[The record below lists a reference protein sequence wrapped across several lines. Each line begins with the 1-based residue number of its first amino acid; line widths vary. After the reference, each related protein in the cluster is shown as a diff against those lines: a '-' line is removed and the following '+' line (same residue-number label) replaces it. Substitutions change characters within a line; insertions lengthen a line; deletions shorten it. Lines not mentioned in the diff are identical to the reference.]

1 MELKDQVIVVTG
13 GGNGIGRALCRRF
26 AAESP
31 ARIVVSDVNDAAA
44 RAVADEIHGIAIPCD
59 VRSEPAVGD
68 LVSRVLDECGRID
81 LFVSNAGVT
90 AKGGLDV
97 SNDDWQ
103 RCWEINVMSHVY
115 AARAVLPHM
124 IERGSGYLLQ
134 VASAAGLLTEMG
146 SAVYSATKHAAV
158 AFAEWLS
165 IHYQPRGVHV
175 SCLCPAGVDTG
186 FLNPDDVYDQFL
198 KRSAVTPEVVAD
210 AVVAGLRTEKFLI
223 LPHPEVAEFFAF
235 KAQNY
240 DQWLGNFSHLN
251 QRMQRLADRQQN
263 RSDRRR
269 DRGPRSNDSVQPS
282 E

>member
-26 AAESP
+26 AAEGA
-31 ARIVVSDVNDAAA
+31 ARLVVSDLNASAAA
-44 RAVADEIHGIAIPCD
+44 AVAEEIDGLSIPANVADEAD
-59 VRSEPAVGD
+59 VQNVVTRT
-68 LVSRVLDECGRID
+68 LQECGRID
-81 LFVSNAGVT
+81 LFVSNAGMTV
-90 AKGGLDV
+90 KGGAEI

-103 RCWEINVMSHVY
+103 RCWDVNVMSHVFG
-115 AARAVLPHM
+115 ARAVLPHM
-124 IERGSGYLLQ
+124 LERGSGYLLQ

-158 AFAEWLS
+158 AFAEWLA
-165 IHYQPRGVHV
+165 IHYHPRGIHV

-235 KAQNY
+235 KAGNY
-240 DQWLGNFSHLN
+240 DQWLGNFAHLN
-251 QRMQRLADRQQN
+251 QRMQRLAERQQE
-263 RSDRRR
+263 RSAGRHADGRQS
-269 DRGPRSNDSVQPS
+269 PPVNPT